1 MDRQDYVIEVSH
13 VSKSF
18 KDNKVLKDVSLLCES
33 GKIYG
38 LVGHNGSGKTV
49 LFKSIC
55 GFLSCDEG
63 TITVNGKVMGKDK
76 DMLTDAGI
84 IIEDPGFLR
93 TWSGYHNLEFLYTL
107 RNKKN
112 KDYLC
117 SVLRK
122 VGLDPA
128 LKRSVG
134 KYSLGMRQRLAL
146 AQAIMEDPGILI
158 LDEPMNGLDKNGVRE
173 IRELL
178 LKMKEEN
185 KLLTFDRAGFM
196 EWQEI
201 SSAETAAAGNAP
213 EMVDDTI
220 YESLYAELKIK
231 CNPNKFMVPYDKE
244 RVSQANELYRQL
256 METSPQNEET
266 LRQLRSKAIKELG
279 VCFSSKAL
287 FQFLCN
293 TCHPRNFMSPYN
305 AEKVEIANK
314 LYAQVL
320 EKAYNI
326 EALENIQRSAKQL
339 LGIKEFRN
347 NEEGGDD
354 VTGYVVLIYFGLS
367 IILILILLAV
377 GV

>member
-1 MDRQDYVIEVSH
+1 
-13 VSKSF
+13 
-18 KDNKVLKDVSLLCES
+18 
-33 GKIYG
+33 
-38 LVGHNGSGKTV
+38 
-49 LFKSIC
+49 
-55 GFLSCDEG
+55 
-63 TITVNGKVMGKDK
+63 
-76 DMLTDAGI
+76 
-84 IIEDPGFLR
+84 
-93 TWSGYHNLEFLYTL
+93 
-107 RNKKN
+107 
-112 KDYLC
+112 
-117 SVLRK
+117 
-122 VGLDPA
+122 
-128 LKRSVG
+128 
-134 KYSLGMRQRLAL
+134 
-146 AQAIMEDPGILI
+146 
-158 LDEPMNGLDKNGVRE
+158 
-173 IRELL
+173 
-178 LKMKEEN
+178 
-185 KLLTFDRAGFM
+185 M

-314 LYAQVL
+314 LYVQVL